1 MRYDIND
8 IMSPNLS
15 NNIPPSPLQITP
27 NRAMGVDGVKVD
39 AQSVLSSLRL
49 RQGKGGHD
57 LVLAYHKA
65 LQRSVLANFGG
76 GHIQNSSITNRDH
89 QDSSATSATTAIA
102 ATNNSKNHN
111 SNLSTTAIT
120 NINHIKATTASAV
133 TDMIEEFP
141 IIHCMAHSQATL
153 LSILALYPD
162 VVEPSQYSPPDQH
175 TSDQYTDDKNTG
187 DKRNFSDSDINSD
200 SDTDTDRDGHCDN
213 DGGNVGDD
221 TINDITPFHPLA
233 HQRNIPI
240 VRGSDD
246 FWPTDA
252 ASHGPHLYANA
263 INALFISQVGV
274 THQWTPSNT
283 FKYLLFF
290 HLLLFAF

>member
-1 MRYDIND
+1 
-8 IMSPNLS
+8 
-15 NNIPPSPLQITP
+15 
-27 NRAMGVDGVKVD
+27 MGVDGVKVD

-65 LQRSVLANFGG
+65 LQRSVHDNFGG
-76 GHIQNSSITNRDH
+76 GHIQ
-89 QDSSATSATTAIA
+89 DSSATSSTSGTTAIEE
-102 ATNNSKNHN
+102 TNNSKNHN
-111 SNLSTTAIT
+111 PNPNTTAIT
-120 NINHIKATTASAV
+120 SINNSKPATTTTSASV
-133 TDMIEEFP
+133 DMIEEFP

-162 VVEPSQYSPPDQH
+162 VVEPSQYVPPDQH
-175 TSDQYTDDKNTG
+175 ISYQYTDDKNTD
-187 DKRNFSDSDINSD
+187 DKRNFSDNN
-200 SDTDTDRDGHCDN
+200 SDTDTDRDDYCDSA
-213 DGGNVGDD
+213 GGDSGTVGDD
-221 TINDITPFHPLA
+221 TSNDTTPFHPLA

-274 THQWTPSNT
+274 THQWKPSNT
-283 FKYLLFF
+283 FLNLLSSSFISSFAFYLL
-290 HLLLFAF
+290 HLLIISSSISFSF